1 MPRIKVSAKRHPP
14 PMSIS
19 AVLIAGGESRRMGC
33 DKATLPWRGR
43 PLWEWQVEKLRAL
56 HPEKILLSAR
66 SDVPWRPTDVELL
79 RDAPP
84 SRGPLSGLAVALAA
98 IKTDHLLA
106 LAVDMPFMTTEN
118 LLTLCSLVRNGIGV
132 VPTVDGKAEP
142 LGAIYPKEAGAVFQE
157 ALQGDNLSLQPL
169 VRKLIAL
176 NMLREMAVSGLA
188 RRLYKSVNEL
198 RDFD

>member
-1 MPRIKVSAKRHPP
+1 
-14 PMSIS
+14 MSFS
-19 AVLIAGGESRRMGC
+19 AVLLAGGESRRMGR

-43 PLWEWQVEKLRAL
+43 PLWEWQIEKLRAL
-56 HPEKILLSAR
+56 RPEKILLSAR
-66 SDVPWRPTDVELL
+66 SDVPWRPVDAELL

-84 SRGPLSGLAVALAA
+84 SRGPLSGLAAALAA
-98 IKTDHLLA
+98 IKTDHLIT

-118 LLTLCSLVRNGIGV
+118 LLTLCNLAAKGIGV
-132 VPTVDGKAEP
+132 IPTIDGKAEP
-142 LGAIYPKEAGAVFQE
+142 LGAIYPKKAGAVFQE
-157 ALQGDNLSLQPL
+157 ALRGDNFSLQPL

-176 NMLREMAVSGLA
+176 NMLREMPVSGSA